1 MKRTSWVLLF
11 AGLVGCVALLAACAT
26 PEPTVPPEP
35 TAVPFEQPTE
45 VPPTEAP
52 LLEDLLVTLQNDG
65 RFSKLLELVAVAGV
79 TDTLTGMGPLTL
91 LAPTDDA
98 FAALPEGTLDG
109 LTPEEVADILLAH
122 LISGTVLSADIAAA
136 PEMTLEGVTLKEG
149 TSYSI
154 TSDGLEVSIG
164 DMAKVIEADK
174 QCTNGV
180 IHVIDAV
187 LLPAA
192 EAEATE

>member
-1 MKRTSWVLLF
+1 MKRASWVLVV
-11 AGLVGCVALLAACAT
+11 AGLVGGVMLLAACAT
-26 PEPTVPPEP
+26 PEPTVAPEP
-35 TAVPFEQPTE
+35 TALPIEQPTE

-65 RFSKLLELVAVAGV
+65 RFTKLLELVATAGV
-79 TDTLTGMGPLTL
+79 TDTLTGAGPLTL

-98 FAALPEGTLDG
+98 FNLLPEGTLDG

-122 LISGTVLSADIAAA
+122 IIDGKVMSADINAA
-136 PEMTLEGVTLKEG
+136 PEMKLEGVTLKEG

-154 TSDGLEVSIG
+154 TSDGLTVSIG
-164 DMAKVIEADK
+164 ELAKVTEPDIE
-174 QCTNGV
+174 CTNGV